1 MVGPLVWLHLV
12 EQRRLD
18 VPIDPPHIPVGI
30 LCCAHSESSFFCGIQ
45 EDFVL
50 GIEVVDGQLP
60 LPGLEVI
67 VELLF
72 EAFGVLRQYPSLR
85 KEGELFWQVS
95 LELGQVASQ
104 ESRSWLARTSWLAT

>member
-30 LCCAHSESSFFCGIQ
+30 LCCAHSESSFFCGIL

-67 VELLF
+67 VELLAYQSSTAVVRKY
-72 EAFGVLRQYPSLR
+72 ELDALLRQPCRVHERL
-85 KEGELFWQVS
+85 L
-95 LELGQVASQ
+95 L
-104 ESRSWLARTSWLAT
+104 